1 MRLLNHRNESAVSA
15 GLLALRTIIGI
26 VFVAHGSQKLF
37 VYGID
42 GVTAGFSQMGIPAP
56 AVAATFVA
64 FGELLGGVA
73 LLSGLFTRFAA
84 AGLAVI
90 MLGAMAFAHL
100 PNGFF
105 APDGVEFTLSLF
117 GAAIVLALTGPGQ
130 WSADALIAGRR
141 APALV
146 ETERAT
152 TRKAA

>member
-1 MRLLNHRNESAVSA
+1 MRLLNHRNESVVSA

-42 GVTAGFSQMGIPAP
+42 GVTAGFGQMGIPAP
-56 AVAATFVA
+56 ALAATLVA
-64 FGELLGGVA
+64 FGELLGGLG
-73 LLSGLFTRFAA
+73 LLSGLFTRVAA
-84 AGLAVI
+84 AGLALI
-90 MLGAMAFAHL
+90 MLGATVFAHL

-117 GAAIVLALTGPGQ
+117 GAVIALALTGPGQ

-146 ETERAT
+146 ETERLT